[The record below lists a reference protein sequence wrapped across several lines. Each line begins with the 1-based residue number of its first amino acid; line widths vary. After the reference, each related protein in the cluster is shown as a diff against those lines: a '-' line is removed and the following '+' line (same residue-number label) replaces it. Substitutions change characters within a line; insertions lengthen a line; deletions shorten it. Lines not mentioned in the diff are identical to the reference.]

1 MAGTE
6 NRHLAAGSGGAGA
19 ASDQPHA
26 RHWTNLAL
34 ATGQCKAQAK
44 TGRFLP
50 RPGAILTPMRQPP
63 TAAITMLCNIGSI
76 DAQSDPPGMTLMA
89 AMADFPS
96 VTQSRF
102 PHPAWNCRSAGA
114 PLAFSR

>member
-50 RPGAILTPMRQPP
+50 RPGAILTPMGDGPGHPRLAVLI
-63 TAAITMLCNIGSI
+63 AAKTWMAGTRP
-76 DAQSDPPGMTLMA
+76 AMTQEERPRRMPRY
-89 AMADFPS
+89 F
-96 VTQSRF
+96 
-102 PHPAWNCRSAGA
+102 SAYGA
-114 PLAFSR
+114 SARRA

>member
-50 RPGAILTPMRQPP
+50 RPGTILTPMRDTPGHDGGG
-63 TAAITMLCNIGSI
+63 TDRAAKSFSI
-76 DAQSDPPGMTLMA
+76 CRLVLTLMGRVPA
-89 AMADFPS
+89 
-96 VTQSRF
+96 V
-102 PHPAWNCRSAGA
+102 HPPAVESQKAETCAQ
-114 PLAFSR
+114 P

>member
-50 RPGAILTPMRQPP
+50 RPGAILTPMGEEH
-63 TAAITMLCNIGSI
+63 TASVHTSIGQTPSGRFS
-76 DAQSDPPGMTLMA
+76 AQDLHRGQ
-89 AMADFPS
+89 DGYYGGG
-96 VTQSRF
+96 VT
-102 PHPAWNCRSAGA
+102 H
-114 PLAFSR
+114 